1 MKMYNVII
9 KFMSSTLNIHLFCMF
24 KTYGCTSRKNNDRGR
39 KVFERIP
46 PRLRFCLM
54 DIVPMPYLREHVFM
68 GFSQC
73 GQFLL
78 SFTYSCN
85 TQVYFRESS
94 KFT

>member
-1 MKMYNVII
+1 MLPKLE
-9 KFMSSTLNIHLFCMF
+9 SSLYHFFFQILGSTTRRLNESNKKLFE
-24 KTYGCTSRKNNDRGR
+24 K
-39 KVFERIP
+39 IP

-54 DIVPMPYLREHVFM
+54 DIVPMSYLREHVFM
-68 GFSQC
+68 GLSQC

-94 KFT
+94 KFK